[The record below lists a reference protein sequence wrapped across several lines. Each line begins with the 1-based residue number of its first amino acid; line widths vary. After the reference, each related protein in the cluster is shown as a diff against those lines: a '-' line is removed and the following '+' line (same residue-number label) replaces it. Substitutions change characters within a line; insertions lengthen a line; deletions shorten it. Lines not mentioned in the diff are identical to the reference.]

1 MRNVVLTGVSRG
13 LGRCLFQEL
22 SALGDVRLFALG
34 RNFPEQTQNITAIF
48 VPCDLSRS
56 DDLPVLSDVIPMDGD
71 VIFINNAGT
80 VEPIGEIG
88 VLDIEILHRAVQ
100 VNFVSPMGLCNQ
112 LVHLCRK
119 NGQRL
124 KVIDISTGAAD
135 YPIVGWSVYCSTKA
149 AIKMFLDVLTEQG
162 KIRGDVQVLHV
173 DPGVMDTDMQ
183 KYIRA
188 SSAVAFPRL
197 AEFLTYKEKGKLR
210 APEDVAHEVVQKYI
224 K

>member
-1 MRNVVLTGVSRG
+1 MRNIVLTGTSRG

-22 SALGDVRLFALG
+22 SVLKDVHLFALG
-34 RNFPEQTQNITAIF
+34 RSFSEQAQHMVATF
-48 VPCDLSRS
+48 VPCDLSRFE
-56 DDLPVLSDVIPMDGD
+56 DLPVLSEVIPADGD

-88 VLDIEILHRAVQ
+88 MLDMEELHRAAQ

-112 LVHLCRK
+112 LVHFCRE
-119 NGQRL
+119 NGQCL
-124 KVIDISTGAAD
+124 KVINISTGAVN

-149 AIKMFLDVLTEQG
+149 AIKLFLDVLVEQG
-162 KIRGDVQVLHV
+162 KTSGDIEVVHV

-183 KYIRA
+183 QHIR
-188 SSAVAFPRL
+188 SSSLDEFPRL
-197 AEFLTYKEKGKLR
+197 MEFLAYKEEGKLR
-210 APEDVAHEVVQKYI
+210 APEDVANDIVQKYI